1 MPSRPIEQEHGVG
14 AGSDIARDFIEV
26 KLHHVGVGVGKRQ
39 GRSDAPRWTDR
50 AEQIG
55 VVVALIG
62 GLRWPRSAPGP
73 LADEAV
79 LLSNPGLVLEPY
91 FHRRRLGDAFQMRVQ
106 RAREV
111 FLNPSTIRSSCIR

>member
-1 MPSRPIEQEHGVG
+1 MSARGEV
-14 AGSDIARDFIEV
+14 ARDFIEV
-26 KLHHVGVGVGKRQ
+26 KLHHVGVGIGKRQ
-39 GRSDAPRWTDR
+39 GRSDTPRWADR

-62 GLRWPRSAPGP
+62 GLPWPRSAPSP
-73 LADEAV
+73 LANKTV

-91 FHRRRLGDAFQMRVQ
+91 FHRRRLGDAFQMSPQ

-111 FLNPSTIRSSCIR
+111 FLNPSTIRSSCIG